1 MDFFPFSAFETAEET
16 ASWARAWT
24 GNPTYTAREFL
35 FFGKDGCG
43 GYAAL
48 WLTNGEGTLE
58 EQPVV
63 FLGSEGETAVLARDL
78 YDYLWLLAGGFGP
91 QEAVFYPESR
101 RVPVAA
107 FERLAEKY
115 APTRRKGPRCC
126 PRPLSGTSRRPRRR
140 LPVSGRAGRPQRA
153 VSRHKRAVGQ
163 PQRAVSR
170 PQRAVSRHKRAVGRP
185 TGSV

>member
-1 MDFFPFSAFETAEET
+1 MRPTFPKILAEANACEYKYLGEEDAGMDFFPFSAFETAEET
-16 ASWARAWT
+16 ASWARTWT

-35 FFGKDGCG
+35 LFGKDGCG

-48 WLTNGEGTLE
+48 WLTNSEGTLE

-115 APTRRKGPRCC
+115 APTRRKTPTEVLAAAHDRFPG
-126 PRPLSGTSRRPRRR
+126 L
-140 LPVSGRAGRPQRA
+140 RAALNA
-153 VSRHKRAVGQ
+153 VCR
-163 PQRAVSR
+163 
-170 PQRAVSRHKRAVGRP
+170 
-185 TGSV
+185 